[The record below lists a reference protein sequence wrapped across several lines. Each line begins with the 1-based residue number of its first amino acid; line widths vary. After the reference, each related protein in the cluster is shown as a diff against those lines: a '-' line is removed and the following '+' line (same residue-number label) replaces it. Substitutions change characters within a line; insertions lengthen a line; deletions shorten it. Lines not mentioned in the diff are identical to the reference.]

1 MSTEPALIMPVICP
15 HCNTANKMP
24 RERERWR
31 QAGHVGVA
39 PRYGSSAKRSR

>member
-1 MSTEPALIMPVICP
+1 MSTEPALITPVICH

-24 RERERWR
+24 RESWR